1 MVVAVFIILLLSLA
15 TTATMPHS
23 KHIIVYAE
31 DDLDDVHF
39 VKECFQKYDGKVEV
53 IHALNGSEAL
63 SALADLHHK
72 GVSPCL
78 IILDINMP
86 LMDGRQALVKIKGD
100 DAFKRIPVVMFT
112 TSSSN
117 MDKDFAQ
124 KWGAD
129 FITKPLRYVEVEGLA
144 EEFIRRCDA
153 EVDPEL

>member
-39 VKECFQKYDGKVEV
+39 VKECFKKYDGKVEL

-63 SALADLHHK
+63 TALADLHQK

-86 LMDGRQALVKIKGD
+86 LMDGRQALVKIKG
-100 DAFKRIPVVMFT
+100 T
-112 TSSSN
+112 TLLS
-117 MDKDFAQ
+117 KY
-124 KWGAD
+124 
-129 FITKPLRYVEVEGLA
+129 P
-144 EEFIRRCDA
+144 
-153 EVDPEL
+153 